1 MKRTVLVP
9 TIVINT
15 GVAILHHQ
23 EVKLALIWE
32 SFKMRITDLYE
43 SKLNEDMGALPSMA
57 ELIVMAVV
65 AQTSFAALKM
75 MVKTAYKT
83 GKGLNKIRKLAK
95 AAGVALDAKI
105 NPDMYYDDEDEVM
118 EAYIKTSKDASDA
131 LGVLRGKG
139 KKIERGQDD
148 DQGNL
153 ANQYASD
160 TWDVYS
166 WIEAR
171 TNRFQNIDPKFKSA
185 IDDMMTL
192 RSEAKKLETKP
203 GSGKNSR
210 FGNQIVTTLYPV
222 MQYIDAHNFNQDDV
236 MEDANSKM
244 LDAAMKAIEHMI
256 KQDGNKQSVSGY
268 AYEVSRVFGGKPDA
282 RTLAAHYEKEKLNAS

>member
-1 MKRTVLVP
+1 MKESAPVL

-43 SKLNEDMGALPSMA
+43 SAINEDMGALPSMA

-118 EAYIKTSKDASDA
+118 E
-131 LGVLRGKG
+131 
-139 KKIERGQDD
+139 
-148 DQGNL
+148 
-153 ANQYASD
+153 
-160 TWDVYS
+160 
-166 WIEAR
+166 
-171 TNRFQNIDPKFKSA
+171 
-185 IDDMMTL
+185 
-192 RSEAKKLETKP
+192 
-203 GSGKNSR
+203 
-210 FGNQIVTTLYPV
+210 
-222 MQYIDAHNFNQDDV
+222 
-236 MEDANSKM
+236 DANSKM